1 MRGLRPGSRG
11 QVAAM
16 LSAMAHAGPAVLF
29 SVASCFLTDDFL
41 RLDELDRL
49 SDPNLAAVSL
59 AVQQCAPEV
68 LDDWHKV
75 LCVLDAA

>member
-1 MRGLRPGSRG
+1 MVTTVDAGLDLRGLRPGSRG
-11 QVAAM
+11 QVAA
-16 LSAMAHAGPAVLF
+16 
-29 SVASCFLTDDFL
+29 TDDFL